1 MGIRHTPT
9 TPRRPALF
17 LLFLHLFPSPAK
29 FRVASN
35 GSFFPAH
42 GFLFV
47 VWVSEGVSWGV
58 NCALVIELVI
68 RMSCEDELRGGGG
81 GGRGY

>member
-1 MGIRHTPT
+1 M
-9 TPRRPALF
+9 
-17 LLFLHLFPSPAK
+17 
-29 FRVASN
+29 
-35 GSFFPAH
+35 
-42 GFLFV
+42 
-47 VWVSEGVSWGV
+47 SWGV